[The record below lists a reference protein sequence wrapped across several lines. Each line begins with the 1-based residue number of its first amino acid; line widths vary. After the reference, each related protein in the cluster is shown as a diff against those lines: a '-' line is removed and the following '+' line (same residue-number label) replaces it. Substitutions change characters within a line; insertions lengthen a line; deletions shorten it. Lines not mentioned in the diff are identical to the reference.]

1 LSSQDLDFSSQEPE
15 DHGDRFG
22 ASVVAGNSNID
33 VFKRRVSVA
42 KGNAGDVSIGSF
54 NDGLSVAS
62 GISNNQEL
70 GLFESITFR
79 GNGYMIFTAWCFGW
93 SRYRESIWRKRW
105 RWHQCT

>member
-1 LSSQDLDFSSQEPE
+1 MSSQDKDFSGKHPE
-15 DHGDRFG
+15 DHGDRFS

-62 GISNNQEL
+62 GVSDDQKL
-70 GLFESITFR
+70 GFSES
-79 GNGYMIFTAWCFGW
+79 
-93 SRYRESIWRKRW
+93 RKIR
-105 RWHQCT
+105 